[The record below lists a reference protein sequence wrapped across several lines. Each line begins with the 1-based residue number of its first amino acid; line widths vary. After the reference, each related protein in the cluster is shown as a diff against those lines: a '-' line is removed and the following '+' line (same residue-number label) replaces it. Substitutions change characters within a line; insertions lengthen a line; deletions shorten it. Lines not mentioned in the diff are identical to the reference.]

1 MDQSM
6 AALMP
11 MLSPVSSSAQV
22 PPPPQQ
28 VMVNTNSALAITSGL
43 FEAKS
48 YSNIVGTRFTATRMG
63 TRTSHG
69 SIGRR
74 KEEEATTMDAEGEAA
89 EYRERNSFLPAAKR
103 KAEA

>member
-1 MDQSM
+1 M

-22 PPPPQQ
+22 PPPQQ